1 MLRLCIEVDSSGF
14 FFSPATDMSSIFW
27 CSWRALKLKF
37 CVQNGVGT
45 AQLYRKQLACADAP
59 SPIAGGDHVWE
70 SLRDTC
76 DSAIRQS
83 RDGDDSPVS
92 EDSSH
97 IRVKNWHFLKLFQS
111 AGKQKPVQY
120 PIEAAEVKTRLGQRI
135 LTGDSNPSSI
145 SSWAI
150 WLFSYLHVVRQSSGR
165 SRTHFCHAIFAQF
178 LH

>member
-37 CVQNGVGT
+37 CVKNGVGT
-45 AQLYRKQLACADAP
+45 AQLYRKQLASADAP
-59 SPIAGGDHVWE
+59 SPIAGGDHVWK
-70 SLRDTC
+70 SISGMRV
-76 DSAIRQS
+76 SATQQS
-83 RDGDDSPVS
+83 KDGDDSPVS
-92 EDSSH
+92 EDSSD

-135 LTGDSNPSSI
+135 LTGNSNPSSI
-145 SSWAI
+145 SSWPAGR
-150 WLFSYLHVVRQSSGR
+150 FGYLATCMS
-165 SRTHFCHAIFAQF
+165 
-178 LH
+178 